1 MDEFLI
7 ALLAAVGAT
16 LTGRSL
22 LFLFER
28 VFGTRETRRPAAEVW
43 GTSILLGVSF
53 TAASGFVWCD
63 MGQELGPHFSWRQAI
78 IGSLLGILAEFRS
91 RRLVANSPPLPVQF
105 SSPVQTQIIWICRAV
120 ACPVILGMA
129 VLTLRDT
136 SPADGVRQTIE
147 GKALVLF
154 EARTTY
160 APELIHPEV
169 VTPRSRDPLLIPL
182 FERHVYALLGRECQP
197 WARIWAPL
205 TYAGMLLAFIGIVGR
220 RVHPASAWGGIL
232 AVSLFLLSDSSTD
245 QLNFAV
251 PTLAAACFHAA
262 AVLYLWDAWQT
273 SCERERV
280 RGILLASGMASSVC
294 FIRNDGVALLL
305 LDAIAWGVTALV
317 FHLKAPQQPATNPQS
332 VSSSRQLMGVIYFCL
347 FAAFLL
353 TPWMRYRS
361 ELPIDDQTMIVV
373 GQNAAADSEAESGHV
388 VISAFPL
395 LMFWVLSAF
404 ASWMK
409 ARSHDNSGWF
419 IVASVSC
426 SVAGLLALQHIAPN
440 AVTTTLGVINSH
452 SYVALMP
459 VIWLL
464 KTVGDSSSKADV
476 DASPH

>member
-22 LFLFER
+22 LFLFDR

-91 RRLVANSPPLPVQF
+91 RRLVANSPPLPVVP
-105 SSPVQTQIIWICRAV
+105 SPS
-120 ACPVILGMA
+120 VILWTYRVTACAVIFGM
-129 VLTLRDT
+129 VMLTLRDT
-136 SPADGVRQTIE
+136 SPADGIRKTIE
-147 GKALVLF
+147 DKARILF

-160 APELIHPEV
+160 APELVHPEV
-169 VTPRSRDPLLIPL
+169 ARPSSRDPLLIPL

-197 WARIWAPL
+197 WAQIWAPL
-205 TYAGMLLAFIGIVGR
+205 TYAGMLLTFTGIAGR
-220 RVHPASAWGGIL
+220 RVPPTKAWGSVL
-232 AVSLFLLSDSSTD
+232 AVSLFVLFDSSTYSF
-245 QLNFAV
+245 NFAA
-251 PTLAAACFHAA
+251 PTLAAVCFHTA

-305 LDAIAWGVTALV
+305 LDAIACWVTAV
-317 FHLKAPQQPATNPQS
+317 FFHLRANPQS

-361 ELPIDDQTMIVV
+361 ELPIDDQIMITV
-373 GQNAAADSEAESGHV
+373 GQDTADDSEAESGYV
-388 VISAFPL
+388 VLSCFPL
-395 LMFWVLSAF
+395 LSIWVLSAF
-404 ASWMK
+404 VSWMK
-409 ARSHDNSGWF
+409 APSHDDAGWF
-419 IVASVSC
+419 LIASVSC
-426 SVAGLLALQHIAPN
+426 SLAGLLALQHFAPN
-440 AVTTTLGVINSH
+440 ILTTTLGVINSH
-452 SYVALMP
+452 SYVPLMP

-464 KTVGDSSSKADV
+464 KTVGDSSSR
-476 DASPH
+476 ASVALTPH

>member
-7 ALLAAVGAT
+7 ALLAAAGAT

-22 LFLFER
+22 LFLFDR
-28 VFGTRETRRPAAEVW
+28 VFGTRTTRRPAAEVW

-63 MGQELGPHFSWRQAI
+63 MGQELGTHFSWRQAI

-91 RRLVANSPPLPVQF
+91 RRLVANSPPLPVVPW
-105 SSPVQTQIIWICRAV
+105 SSVQIQIVWIYRV
-120 ACPVILGMA
+120 IACAVILGIL
-129 VLTLRDT
+129 VLTLRDRPP
-136 SPADGVRQTIE
+136 SDDIRRTIE
-147 GKALVLF
+147 DKARILF

-160 APELIHPEV
+160 APQLVHPEV
-169 VTPRSRDPLLIPL
+169 VTPSSRDPLLIPL

-205 TYAGMLLAFIGIVGR
+205 TYAGLLLSFVGIVGR
-220 RVHPASAWGGIL
+220 RVHPVWAWGSAL
-232 AVSLFLLSDSSTD
+232 VFSNFVLFDSSTYSF
-245 QLNFAV
+245 NFAL
-251 PTLAAACFHAA
+251 PTLAAVCFHTA

-305 LDAIAWGVTALV
+305 LDVIAWWATAV
-317 FHLKAPQQPATNPQS
+317 FVHLRANQQTTNPQS
-332 VSSSRQLMGVIYFCL
+332 VSSSRHLMGVIYFGL

-361 ELPIDDQTMIVV
+361 ELPIADQIMTTV
-373 GQNAAADSEAESGHV
+373 GQDTAADSEAESGHV
-388 VISAFPL
+388 VFCCFPL
-395 LMFWVLSAF
+395 LALWVLSGF
-404 ASWMK
+404 ASWMEG
-409 ARSHDNSGWF
+409 RSHDDSGWF
-419 IVASVSC
+419 LVGCIFC
-426 SVAGLLALQHIAPN
+426 SIAGLLALQHIAPN
-440 AVTTTLGVINSH
+440 AVTTTLGVVNSN
-452 SYVALMP
+452 SYVPLMP

-464 KTVGDSSSKADV
+464 KAAGKGSSIANSN
-476 DASPH
+476 STPL

>member
-22 LFLFER
+22 LFLFDR
-28 VFGTRETRRPAAEVW
+28 VFGTREARRPAAEVW

-91 RRLVANSPPLPVQF
+91 RRLVANSPPLPVMP
-105 SSPVQTQIIWICRAV
+105 SSSVILWTYRV
-120 ACPVILGMA
+120 TACAVILGMV

-136 SPADGVRQTIE
+136 SPADGMRKTIE
-147 GKALVLF
+147 DKARILF

-160 APELIHPEV
+160 APQLVHPEV
-169 VTPRSRDPLLIPL
+169 VTPSSRDPLLIPL

-197 WARIWAPL
+197 WAQIWAPL
-205 TYAGMLLAFIGIVGR
+205 TYAGMLLTFIGIAGR
-220 RVHPASAWGGIL
+220 RVPPTRAWGGIL
-232 AVSLFLLSDSSTD
+232 AVSPFVLFDSSTYSFN
-245 QLNFAV
+245 LAV
-251 PTLAAACFHAA
+251 PTLAAVCFHAA

-273 SCERERV
+273 SSERERV

-305 LDAIAWGVTALV
+305 LNAIAWWVTAV
-317 FHLKAPQQPATNPQS
+317 FVHLRATPQS

-361 ELPIDDQTMIVV
+361 ELPIDDQIMITV
-373 GQNAAADSEAESGHV
+373 GQNTANDSETESSHV
-388 VISAFPL
+388 VFSYFPL
-395 LMFWVLSAF
+395 LSIWVLSAF
-404 ASWMK
+404 VSWMIG
-409 ARSHDNSGWF
+409 RRHDDSVWF
-419 IVASVSC
+419 LVASLSC
-426 SVAGLLALQHIAPN
+426 SVAGLLALQHIAPHHL
-440 AVTTTLGVINSH
+440 TTTLGVINPN
-452 SYVALMP
+452 SYVPLMP

-464 KTVGDSSSKADV
+464 RTVAGGSST
-476 DASPH
+476 PH